1 MGSVDAESPS
11 PAEPDVEDTGE
22 AADTDP
28 PEEERPTWTPPDAV
42 WSAEEVAQAFEE
54 LLTLGVPDPF
64 TVFDGYRT
72 MFDGADPGCPGGG
85 PYEITSTASGCVSD
99 SGWLYAGMA
108 SIHDFEYDIEE
119 ATVLNVDGYV
129 ISPSGSTFYGGGNV
143 AANLIRDV
151 DADAWLVQ
159 MIGTFGLD
167 TSETEWF
174 AMMPSLALTGS
185 GGMMEAD
192 RQADLLGGWELGG
205 QAIYLDL
212 TYEGSCEGFVGDA
225 QLRDPSGVWHTL
237 SLDCEQCGPVRYAQ
251 ADATSEIC
259 LDTTPIEA
267 FLSTM
272 EAAL

>member
-1 MGSVDAESPS
+1 MNTGRIVALSCLTACGGEVASPCADGFGRDQAGDCVAVGSADAQPPS
-11 PAEPDVEDTGE
+11 PTAPDVEDTGE
-22 AADTDP
+22 AVDTDP

-54 LLTLGVPDPF
+54 LLALGVPDPF

-108 SIHDFEYDIEE
+108 SIHDFEHDIEE

-129 ISPSGSTFYGGGNV
+129 ISPSGSTFYGGGTV

-167 TSETEWF
+167 TSEAEWF

-192 RQADLLGGWELGG
+192 RQADLPVS
-205 QAIYLDL
+205 YTHL
-212 TYEGSCEGFVGDA
+212 T
-225 QLRDPSGVWHTL
+225 LPT
-237 SLDCEQCGPVRYAQ
+237 
-251 ADATSEIC
+251 IC
-259 LDTTPIEA
+259 
-267 FLSTM
+267 SV
-272 EAAL
+272 